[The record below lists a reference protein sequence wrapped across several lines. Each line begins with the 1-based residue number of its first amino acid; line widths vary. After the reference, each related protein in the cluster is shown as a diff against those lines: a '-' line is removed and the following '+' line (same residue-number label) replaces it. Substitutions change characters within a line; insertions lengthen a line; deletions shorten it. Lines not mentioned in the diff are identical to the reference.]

1 MVVANDHPEESM
13 FQKLKEKVKAKQHI
27 IVLTVMTVYLIALAV
42 KTGQVFYTD
51 YWLKRAPAAQTQTK

>member
-1 MVVANDHPEESM
+1 M